1 MEKLLRT
8 QQTESTSLRLELE
21 RNLAQCQSDLRTRT
35 QQLEELTAQLSQS
48 QKVQLPRGWL
58 LHTVVLPPTQT
69 TDQLQAKVG
78 QLQAAEQAHS
88 SDVEKQLSSKVSWR
102 EVDGLLAHRPVW
114 LQDTELALLQNRLQ
128 SLQESHSA
136 VLASSEQMVSTH
148 RKAETQVAEQLR
160 MRQEELSRTRA
171 QVNSNTLLSPP
182 LTHSPTHPP
191 THSLIGLV
199 IIH

>member
-1 MEKLLRT
+1 M
-8 QQTESTSLRLELE
+8 
-21 RNLAQCQSDLRTRT
+21 A
-35 QQLEELTAQLSQS
+35 
-48 QKVQLPRGWL
+48 RGWL

-88 SDVEKQLSSKVSWR
+88 SDVEKQLSSKVSWGEMDR
-102 EVDGLLAHRPVW
+102 LLAHRPVW
-114 LQDTELALLQNRLQ
+114 LQDTELAVLQNRLQ

-171 QVNSNTLLSPP
+171 QVSSDTLPSPPHP
-182 LTHSPTHPP
+182 LTHSLTHSS
-191 THSLIGLV
+191 THSLVGLV
-199 IIH
+199 IVH